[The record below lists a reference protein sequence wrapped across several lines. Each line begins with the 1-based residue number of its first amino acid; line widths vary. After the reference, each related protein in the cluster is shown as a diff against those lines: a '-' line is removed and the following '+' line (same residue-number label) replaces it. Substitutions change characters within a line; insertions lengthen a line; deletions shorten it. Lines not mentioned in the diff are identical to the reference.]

1 MCDNDNKQLPPP
13 AFGHVIKRMHNDF
26 NRCFESACV
35 GIGADEAT
43 QMNGWILAYL
53 HHNRDHDTYQKDIES
68 IFGVNRSTVTSIV
81 KLMEKKGYIRRET
94 VPSDAR
100 LKKIVITPLG
110 EEVNTKTKQTLDA
123 LEVQMRQGLTPEEIE
138 LFFAL
143 SAKIRRNLG
152 EKEECM

>member
-1 MCDNDNKQLPPP
+1 MCDNKQLPSP
-13 AFGHVIKRMHNDF
+13 AFGHVIKRMHHDF
-26 NRCFESACV
+26 NRCFEAACV

-53 HHNRDHDTYQKDIES
+53 HHNRGGDVYQKDIEA

-100 LKKIVITPLG
+100 LKKLVLTPLG
-110 EEVNTKTKQTLDA
+110 EEVNIKTKQTLDA

-152 EKEECM
+152 ERDECIK